1 MKFVISRMAWYVI
14 GCSIGMEWGGMV
26 YLEYLRSV
34 ILFVGLIFKCLVN
47 LMDKNNMSNIVCR
60 QNERG

>member
-1 MKFVISRMAWYVI
+1 MKFVISRKAWYVI

-47 LMDKNNMSNIVCR
+47 LMDKK
-60 QNERG
+60 